1 MGFVQFIFVGL
12 GAVVATALVQRG
24 LDFRTKNK
32 IVGELAKG
40 INRLEGSYKDLIRKQ
55 MMLLETS
62 EDPDV
67 ERILREV
74 EDQAEKIL
82 MPDIDALFHLVNYYQ
97 NVGVKLKVH
106 STIFHNIEGWV
117 NRSLHEENP
126 SKLELLQSIRQA
138 ITSDV
143 EKRLL
148 NWKTGH
154 SFLVD

>member
-1 MGFVQFIFVGL
+1 
-12 GAVVATALVQRG
+12 
-24 LDFRTKNK
+24 
-32 IVGELAKG
+32 
-40 INRLEGSYKDLIRKQ
+40 
-55 MMLLETS
+55 
-62 EDPDV
+62 V

-82 MPDIDALFHLVNYYQ
+82 MPDLDALFHLVTLYQ
-97 NVGVKLKVH
+97 NSGVKLKID
-106 STIFHNIEGWV
+106 SSIFHNIQGWV
-117 NRSLHEENP
+117 NRALSEENP